1 MHYEWDERK
10 RIANLEKHGLDLAEA
25 WKVFEASKKIT
36 FAAPQIESDEVCWM
50 DIAEVQGVVLV
61 LVYTRR
67 ADSSG
72 AIRSDAPDER
82 KGGLTLPRSKIVR
95 YTTEELKEL
104 ERRGQTKTDWKRVKA
119 MRDEDILIDE
129 DSPEITAE
137 MWRNAIVTGRRP
149 PKRNITLRIDPEIIE
164 WFKAKGKG
172 YQTRMNAV
180 LRAYIEL
187 HRKGHKKA
195 S

>member
-1 MHYEWDERK
+1 M
-10 RIANLEKHGLDLAEA
+10 
-25 WKVFEASKKIT
+25 
-36 FAAPQIESDEVCWM
+36 
-50 DIAEVQGVVLV
+50 
-61 LVYTRR
+61 
-67 ADSSG
+67 
-72 AIRSDAPDER
+72 
-82 KGGLTLPRSKIVR
+82 PRSKIVR

-119 MRDEDILIDE
+119 MRDEDIIIDE

-137 MWRNAIVTGRRP
+137 MWRNAVVTGRRP

-187 HRKGHKKA
+187 HRKGRKKA